1 MPVAHA
7 PQCPCPLR
15 QVGSYARRY
24 RYSPAEQAEVS
35 DRLQA
40 VTRLL
45 KQHDCADSGQLLD
58 AAARA
63 EASLE
68 TWFHAEGAE
77 SYSSLVTQSPVCC
90 SFSHGQGP
98 SYHSCGGVTVC
109 NIYAVPPRLYR
120 RR

>member
-15 QVGSYARRY
+15 QVGSYARHY
-24 RYSPAEQAEVS
+24 RYSPAEQAEAS

-58 AAARA
+58 AAVRA

-68 TWFHAEGAE
+68 TWYHAEGAE

-90 SFSHGQGP
+90 SSSHGQVP
-98 SYHSCGGVTVC
+98 SYHSCE
-109 NIYAVPPRLYR
+109 
-120 RR
+120 

>member
-1 MPVAHA
+1 MLASDVHSANDMCLLRGAAQHHIY
-7 PQCPCPLR
+7 CPSPPR
-15 QVGSYARRY
+15 QVGSYARHY
-24 RYSPAEQAEVS
+24 RYSPAEQADVS

-68 TWFHAEGAE
+68 TWFHAEGAALDT
-77 SYSSLVTQSPVCC
+77 SMITQSPVC
-90 SFSHGQGP
+90 
-98 SYHSCGGVTVC
+98 
-109 NIYAVPPRLYR
+109 R
-120 RR
+120 

>member
-1 MPVAHA
+1 MW
-7 PQCPCPLR
+7 
-15 QVGSYARRY
+15 QVGSYARHY

-68 TWFHAEGAE
+68 TWFHAEGAAP
-77 SYSSLVTQSPVCC
+77 YSSLKTC
-90 SFSHGQGP
+90 
-98 SYHSCGGVTVC
+98 TVLWLFATA
-109 NIYAVPPRLYR
+109 ISAYTATLR
-120 RR
+120 